1 MIEISLKQCRDS
13 EQHND
18 FLGRGDAMR
27 VAIIGADRPWGALLA
42 AELSAEFEV
51 VVLGTE
57 ETSDLAGYRQ
67 VDLLQRE
74 ALDPALAGVEAIVH
88 AAGGDPAGDDEGAV
102 LDVAA
107 RGTYVALTA
116 ACAVGIEKAV
126 LLSRLD
132 LVRDYPEEYL
142 VDPQWNALPRTE
154 AKSLAP
160 LMAELVGREIART
173 GQIEVRCLRFGE
185 LDAETTTDDAV
196 EAVRQA
202 LTAERKGHHWS
213 LTHVASSGRF
223 A

>member
-1 MIEISLKQCRDS
+1 
-13 EQHND
+13 
-18 FLGRGDAMR
+18 MR

-42 AELSAEFEV
+42 AELGADFEV
-51 VVLGTE
+51 VALGAE
-57 ETSDLAGYRQ
+57 ETCDLADYRQ

-88 AAGGDPAGDDEGAV
+88 AAGGDPAGDDEQAV
-102 LDVAA
+102 LDTSA

-126 LLSRLD
+126 LLSDLD
-132 LVRDYPEEYL
+132 LMRDYQEEYI

-154 AKSLAP
+154 AGSLAP

-173 GQIEVRCLRFGE
+173 GQIEVHCLRLGE
-185 LDAETTTDDAV
+185 LDAETTADDAV

-202 LTAERKGHHWS
+202 LTAERRGHDW
-213 LTHVASSGRF
+213 LLAHVASSGRF

>member
-1 MIEISLKQCRDS
+1 
-13 EQHND
+13 
-18 FLGRGDAMR
+18 MR
-27 VAIIGADRPWGALLA
+27 VAVIGADRPWGALLA
-42 AELSAEFEV
+42 VELGADFEV
-51 VVLGTE
+51 VALGAA

-74 ALDPALAGVEAIVH
+74 ALDPALAGVEAIFH
-88 AAGGDPAGDDEGAV
+88 AAGGDPAGDVEQAL
-102 LDVAA
+102 LDAAA

-116 ACAVGIEKAV
+116 ACAVGIEKVV
-126 LLSRLD
+126 LLSCLD

-142 VDPQWNALPRTE
+142 VDPQWNALPRAE
-154 AKSLAP
+154 AGSLAL

-173 GQIEVRCLRFGE
+173 GQIEVRCLRLGE
-185 LDAETTTDDAV
+185 LDAETTADDAV

-202 LTAERKGHHWS
+202 LAAEREGHHWS

>member
-1 MIEISLKQCRDS
+1 
-13 EQHND
+13 
-18 FLGRGDAMR
+18 MR

-42 AELSAEFEV
+42 AELGTGFEV
-51 VVLGTE
+51 VALGAE

-67 VDLLQRE
+67 VALLQRE

-88 AAGGDPAGDDEGAV
+88 AAGGDPAGEAEQAV

-107 RGTYVALTA
+107 RSTYVALTA
-116 ACAVGIEKAV
+116 ACDVGLEKAV
-126 LLSRLD
+126 LLSDLD
-132 LVRDYPEEYL
+132 LLRDYPEEYL
-142 VDPQWNALPRTE
+142 IDPQWNALPRAE
-154 AKSLAP
+154 AGSLAP

-185 LDAETTTDDAV
+185 LDAETTADDAV
-196 EAVRQA
+196 KAVRQA
-202 LTAERKGHHWS
+202 LTAEREGHHWS

>member
-1 MIEISLKQCRDS
+1 
-13 EQHND
+13 
-18 FLGRGDAMR
+18 MR
-27 VAIIGADRPWGALLA
+27 VAVIGADRPWGSLLA

-51 VVLGTE
+51 VAFGAE

-74 ALDPALAGVEAIVH
+74 ALDPVLAGVEAIVH

-102 LDVAA
+102 LDIAA

-126 LLSRLD
+126 LLSNLD
-132 LVRDYPEEYL
+132 LLRDYPEEYL
-142 VDPQWNALPRTE
+142 IDPQWNALPQAE
-154 AKSLAP
+154 AGSLAP

-173 GQIEVRCLRFGE
+173 GQIEVRCLRLGE
-185 LDAETTTDDAV
+185 LGAETTADDAV

-202 LTAERKGHHWS
+202 LTAERGGHDW
-213 LTHVASSGRF
+213 LLAHVASSGRF

>member
-1 MIEISLKQCRDS
+1 
-13 EQHND
+13 
-18 FLGRGDAMR
+18 MR
-27 VAIIGADRPWGALLA
+27 VAVIGADRPWGALLA
-42 AELSAEFEV
+42 AELGAEFEV
-51 VVLGTE
+51 VALGAG
-57 ETSDLAGYRQ
+57 ETRYLADYRQ

-88 AAGGDPAGDDEGAV
+88 VAGGDPAGDDEGAV
-102 LDVAA
+102 LDAAA

-126 LLSRLD
+126 LLSDLD
-132 LVRDYPEEYL
+132 LMRDYPEEYL
-142 VDPQWNALPRTE
+142 VDPQQWNALPRAE

-173 GQIEVRCLRFGE
+173 GQIEVRCLRLGE

-196 EAVRQA
+196 KAVRQA
-202 LTAERKGHHWS
+202 LTAEREGHHWS
-213 LTHVASSGRF
+213 LAHVASSGRF